1 MSRAPWCILLLVGCT
16 NVQVEGT
23 SVGNPTEMSSQLAE
37 NESVSVNRASMPVGS
52 TTFLY
57 SDGTWERFSVEQ
69 TLNLV
74 EGDIIDFPDVE
85 WTQLIIETDGLM
97 QFEVTS
103 VNDQVANIELDV
115 PTISLVSKDQ
125 PVLFQEG
132 RFVLENA
139 HPGWLDELFEES
151 EVEVLEVS
159 PYDVEH
165 YFLAKAVRDG
175 TALFEDLNGDGSLSE
190 SERRDG
196 RKADSGDRAF
206 EEEERDEEDDE
217 DDESGGL

>member
-1 MSRAPWCILLLVGCT
+1 
-16 NVQVEGT
+16 
-23 SVGNPTEMSSQLAE
+23 MSSQLAE
-37 NESVSVNRASMPVGS
+37 NESVSVNRARMPVGS

-57 SDGTWERFSVEQ
+57 ADGTWERFSVEQ
-69 TLNLV
+69 TLDLV

-97 QFEVTS
+97 QFEVRS
-103 VNDQVANIELDV
+103 VNDQVASIELDV
-115 PTISLVSKDQ
+115 PLISLVSKDQ
-125 PVLFQEG
+125 SVLFQEG
-132 RFVLENA
+132 RFVLEIA

-151 EVEVLEVS
+151 EVEVLEVG

-165 YFLAKAVRDG
+165 YSLAKAVRDG
-175 TALFEDLNGDGSLSE
+175 TALEDLNGDGSE

-206 EEEERDEEDDE
+206 EEGRDDEEDDE
-217 DDESGGL
+217 EGAF